1 MLTSL
6 VSRTDPGLNLQ
17 TQRSVYP
24 LSMSALSTIGL
35 LVDMPLNN
43 DANYTNP
50 NPDFSLLLH
59 KSYTVCKNIPH
70 MTQIMI

>member
-24 LSMSALSTIGL
+24 LSMSALSSQYYWSTGGYATKTMMLTIPTL
-35 LVDMPLNN
+35 TLIFHYF
-43 DANYTNP
+43 YTN
-50 NPDFSLLLH
+50 H
-59 KSYTVCKNIPH
+59 
-70 MTQIMI
+70 TQFAKTYHT